1 MADTHIN
8 PGWARPELGAESFSV
23 SCMGQEFKY
32 LGQHL
37 WPSRY
42 MRTGVE
48 EEVEL
53 HPTHFDMGCRCPKL
67 WLLHDACL
75 KFDSFA
81 ETKMFY
87 EKYK

>member
-1 MADTHIN
+1 M
-8 PGWARPELGAESFSV
+8 
-23 SCMGQEFKY
+23 
-32 LGQHL
+32 
-37 WPSRY
+37 
-42 MRTGVE
+42 E

-53 HPTHFDMGCRCPKL
+53 HPRHFDMGCRCPKL
-67 WLLHDACL
+67 WLPHDACL